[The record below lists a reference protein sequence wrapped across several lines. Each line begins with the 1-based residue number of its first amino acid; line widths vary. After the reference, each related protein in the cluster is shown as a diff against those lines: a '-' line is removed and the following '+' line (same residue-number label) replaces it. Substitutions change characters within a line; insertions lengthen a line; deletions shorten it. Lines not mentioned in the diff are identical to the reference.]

1 MTARSPAETGPAYGA
16 SFTRAKGMDMADMRL
31 VVTGAAGRMGRMLV
45 RTIHETPGAI
55 LAGALERPDSPALGE
70 DAGLL
75 AGAGKTGVAI
85 SAEPLAAVL
94 EADGVLDFSTPA
106 ATLEFA
112 ALAAQA
118 RIVHVIGTT
127 GLSADDLRRIA
138 AAARHATIVRSGNMS
153 LGVNLLAAL
162 TRRAARALGEDF
174 DIEIVE
180 MHHRMKVDAPSGT
193 ALLLGEAASE
203 GRGIGLDE
211 RTAPLRHGYTGAR
224 RTGDIG
230 FASLRGGTVAG
241 DHSVIFAGEGE
252 RIELSHHAEDRSVFA
267 RGAVKAALWAHGRK
281 SGLYSMADVLGLGE
295 A

>member
-1 MTARSPAETGPAYGA
+1 
-16 SFTRAKGMDMADMRL
+16 MADMRL

-45 RTIHETPGAI
+45 KTIHETTGAI
-55 LAGALERPDSPALGE
+55 LSAALEHEGSIALGE

-75 AGAGKTGVAI
+75 AGCGNAGVPITTD
-85 SAEPLAAVL
+85 PLAAVL
-94 EADGVLDFSTPA
+94 NADGILDFSTPA
-106 ATLEFA
+106 ASVEFA

-118 RIVHVIGTT
+118 RITHVIGTT
-127 GLSADDLRRIA
+127 GLLEEDLKRIG
-138 AAARHATIVRSGNMS
+138 AAARHAPIVRSGNMS

-193 ALLLGEAASE
+193 ALLLGEAAAE
-203 GRGIGLDE
+203 GRGINLAE
-211 RTAPLRHGYTGAR
+211 RSARARDGITGAR
-224 RTGDIG
+224 RIGDIG
-230 FASLRGGTVAG
+230 FASLRGGTIPG

-252 RIELSHHAEDRSVFA
+252 RIELTHRAVDRSVFA

-281 SGLYSMADVLGLGE
+281 AGLYSMADVLGLGE